1 MIQLFQGDCLEVMK
15 GIPDKSIDLVVTD
28 PPYGIGIAKNPF
40 RQKFSKKEWDTFTP
54 TKEYFDE
61 IFRISKNQI
70 IWGGNYFSQFLPA
83 SRCFYVWDKV
93 QPEKFSSA
101 MCEQAYCSKQ
111 SPAKLFKQRVVSFEK
126 FHPTT
131 KPVNLMEWCIQF
143 FPDAQ
148 TILDPFAGSGTTGV
162 ASKNL
167 NRNCILIEKE
177 PEYCEIIK
185 KRIPDIINQ
194 RLNKE

>member
-40 RQKFSKKEWDTFTP
+40 RQKFAKKEWDTFTP
-54 TKEYFDE
+54 TKEYFDG

-70 IWGGNYFSQFLPA
+70 IWGGNYFSQFLPT

-101 MCEQAYCSKQ
+101 MCEQAWVSKQ

-131 KPVNLMEWCIQF
+131 KPVNLMEWCLQF
-143 FPDAQ
+143 FPEAQ

-162 ASKNL
+162 AAKNL

-185 KRIPDIINQ
+185 KRIPDIVDMKN
-194 RLNKE
+194 